1 MDCAKPSTYVEMETM
16 TDPITAVRTYACPK
30 SQKARDKWLAH
41 RAEAGMPVYRIAGKH
56 DDTPGAFMR
65 QFQAMRK

>member
-1 MDCAKPSTYVEMETM
+1 MN
-16 TDPITAVRTYACPK
+16 DPITAVRTYACEK
-30 SQKARDKWLAH
+30 SRAARDKWLAY

-56 DDTPGAFMR
+56 DDTPGAFRR